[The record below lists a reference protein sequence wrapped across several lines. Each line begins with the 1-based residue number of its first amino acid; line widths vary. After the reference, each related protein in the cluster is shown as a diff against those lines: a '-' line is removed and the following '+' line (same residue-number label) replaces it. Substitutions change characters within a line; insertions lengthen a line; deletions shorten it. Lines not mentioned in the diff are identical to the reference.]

1 MHDLLITG
9 AKIADGMGAP
19 LRRADVA
26 VDGDIVVAIGNLKGE
41 AAAEIVDADG
51 LVLAPGFVD
60 IHTHYDAQITWDPL
74 ATPSTSL
81 GVTTVV
87 SGNCGFGIAP
97 CKPEYR
103 DLLARNLSVVE
114 GMPIEALQAGIRWEF
129 ETFPEYLDMLE
140 RQGIVPNM
148 AVFAGHSVT
157 RTYVMGEE
165 ASLREARED
174 EIETM
179 RGMVADALKAGA
191 VGFASSYSHNHF
203 GDDGLPMPSRV
214 ASRGETDALIGA
226 LAEADHGVF
235 QIANGPDIGVE
246 DMENWADMI
255 KRPTFFSALLHVPAF
270 PDRAETMLRQAAE
283 AQQRGHQVYAQV
295 TSQPISMEFTLE
307 NAYPLSSLEVWEPLL
322 GADREQIASAV
333 GDKSFRDAFRAQLS
347 APKKGKIFYGDW
359 SRVEIAEVMSPD
371 HGGVEGET
379 IGSAA
384 QQNGADPTDFFF
396 DLCLAEDLKTVFV
409 AHMQNIDEDAVGE
422 MIKHPASVL
431 ALSDAGAHMSFLCD
445 AGYALY
451 LLSRWVREKQ
461 SLTLEEAIRQ
471 LTSVQAD
478 LYDIAGRGRVREGDF
493 ADLVL
498 FDPAAVGITR
508 ARRAFD
514 LPSGASRLVRDPIGV
529 HGVWING
536 VRVRNETEY
545 CVDDARPGRVLREFS
560 AAPAQSKFH

>member
-1 MHDLLITG
+1 MHDLLITN
-9 AKIADGMGAP
+9 ANVADGTGSP

-26 VDGDIVVAIGNLKGE
+26 LKDSTIVAVGDLQGE
-41 AAAEIVDADG
+41 AATEILDADG

-87 SGNCGFGIAP
+87 AGNCGFGIAP

-103 DLLARNLSVVE
+103 DLLARNLSIVE
-114 GMPIEALQAGIRWEF
+114 GMSIDALRAGVRWDY

-140 RQGIVPNM
+140 NQGIVPNM

-165 ASLREARED
+165 ASLRAANDD
-174 EIETM
+174 EIAAMRTM
-179 RGMVADALKAGA
+179 VKDALKAGA
-191 VGFASSYSHNHF
+191 VGFATSYSHNHF

-214 ASRGETDALIGA
+214 AEREETDALVSA

-235 QIANGPDIGVE
+235 QIANGPDVGVA
-246 DMENWADMI
+246 DMEAWAGMTG
-255 KRPTFFSALLHVPAF
+255 RPAFFSALLHTSAF
-270 PDRAETMLRQAAE
+270 PDRPRNMLREAAE

-295 TSQPISMEFTLE
+295 TSQPFSMEFTLE
-307 NAYPLSSLEVWEPLL
+307 NAYPLGSLDVWEPLL
-322 GADREQIASAV
+322 GADREQISTTI
-333 GDKSFRDAFRAQLS
+333 GDTSFRDAFRAQL
-347 APKKGKIFYGDW
+347 ADPKGGKIFYGDW
-359 SRVEIAEVMSPD
+359 SRVEIAGVTSPE
-371 HGGVEGET
+371 HRAIEGDT
-379 IGSAA
+379 IGTAA
-384 QQNGADPTDFFF
+384 EKNGEDPTDFFF
-396 DLCLAEDLKTVFV
+396 DLSLDEDLKTVFV
-409 AHMQNIDEDAVGE
+409 AQMQNIDEEAVGE
-422 MIKHPASVL
+422 MIMHPASVL
-431 ALSDAGAHMSFLCD
+431 ALSDAGAHLSFLCD
-445 AGYALY
+445 AGYGLY

-461 SLTLEEAIRQ
+461 SLSIEEAIRQ

-478 LYDIAGRGRVREGDF
+478 LYGIIGRGRIQEGNF

-498 FDPAAVGITR
+498 FDPATVGISK

-514 LPSGASRLVRDPIGV
+514 LPGDASRLVRDPVGV

-536 VRVRNETEY
+536 TRIWDGAEY
-545 CVDDARPGRVLREFS
+545 CVNGIRPGHVLREF
-560 AAPAQSKFH
+560 AN